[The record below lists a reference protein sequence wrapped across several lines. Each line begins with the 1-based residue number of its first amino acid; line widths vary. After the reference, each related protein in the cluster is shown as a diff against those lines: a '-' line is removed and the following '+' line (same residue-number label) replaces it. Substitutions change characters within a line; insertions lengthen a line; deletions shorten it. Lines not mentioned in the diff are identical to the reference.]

1 MADKSKAEEKDSKE
15 VDKPVVKPNFAAPAP
30 FRGKVYGGQFN
41 TKGFSNPAAM
51 TKTQH
56 KG

>member
-1 MADKSKAEEKDSKE
+1 MADTSKTGDKDTKE
-15 VDKPVVKPNFAAPAP
+15 PAKPVVKPNFAAPAP
-30 FRGKVYGGQFN
+30 FRGKNFAGQFN